1 MTAERPLLLL
11 VDASPYPYRAF
22 YAIKADLTTKDG
34 LPTRVIYG
42 VTNMLLR
49 VLREKKPAYMAAVWD
64 VKGKNFRHELY
75 PDYKANRS
83 PMPEE
88 IGLQLP
94 HVKEIMSA
102 MGISQ
107 LELEGYEADDV
118 IASIVNDLQGQA
130 DILII
135 SGDKDFTQLLS
146 PHVAIW
152 DPMKDEYLTME
163 SVRNELGIEPKIFT
177 DVLALAGDSA
187 DNIPGVPGIGMKTA
201 LDLMRRYAG
210 LDNMFQKIDELPQKT
225 RERIW
230 NNRDKIPLWKHLIQ
244 LNTKVPLSY
253 SLEDFRLRPLNAS
266 RLEGLFKR
274 FELNSLLKDMRE
286 KAETVGHVNGKNLDD
301 FAEENILAISDEDCD
316 CEVREITAIEDFC
329 EELAVFKKKDVIFLN
344 MDISNMPNHSFSINN
359 VMLYDGYT
367 IPIYYQLNNNDIL
380 TQNYSKLKANQN
392 IFEKII
398 DLFKNNN
405 ITKIVYNLKSQLLAL
420 SQENISIFNNVFDIQ
435 IAAYLLN
442 KKNDILFGEKNKKTQ
457 EICKVDLQCKKVK
470 RLKKLFDIFNV
481 ELKDKELWRLFF
493 DVEMPLVY
501 ILAEMEKRGIKID
514 TDEMQRLNVYFTN
527 KIYELEKHI
536 YTAAGIHFNINS
548 TKQLAEILF
557 DKLNLPQVKKTAKK
571 TGYSTDNEVLTELAP
586 MHPLPNLVL
595 QYRNLTKLKSTYI
608 DGIQKEI
615 NATSHRIHTSF
626 NQTVTTTGRLSSS
639 NPNLQNIPIKTEE
652 GRKIRRLFIADTPY
666 YLLSADYSQI
676 DLRVLAY
683 YSQDEALL
691 NAFRKGLDIHSYT
704 ASEVFGVP
712 IEDVNSDM
720 RRLAKT
726 VNFGIVYGMSPFGL
740 AKNVGISQKEANDFI
755 DRYFARYSGVK
766 NYMQRTIAQVREK
779 GYVTTILG
787 RRRYLPEIH
796 NKNKAVREAAERMA
810 INMPIQGSSSDII
823 KLAMIEIFHWIRN
836 TGVPLFPLLQV
847 HDELIFEVSR
857 ASVQELAD
865 RIRFIMEGV
874 YDLGIPLKVNVSWG
888 ENWAAMEK

>member
-1 MTAERPLLLL
+1 MTADRPLLLL

-22 YAIKADLTTKDG
+22 YAIKANLTTQDG

-49 VLREKKPAYMAAVWD
+49 VLREKRPAYMAAVWD

-75 PDYKANRS
+75 SDYKANRP

-88 IGLQLP
+88 IGMQLP

-107 LELEGYEADDV
+107 IELEGYEADDV
-118 IASIVNDLQGQA
+118 IASIVNDMQGQA

-146 PHVAIW
+146 PHVNIW
-152 DPMKDEYLTME
+152 DPMKDEYSTPE
-163 SVRNELGIEPKIFT
+163 SVKDELGIEPPVFA

-201 LDLMRRYAG
+201 LELMRRYG
-210 LDNMFQKIDELPQKT
+210 SLENLMQKLNELPSKT
-225 RERIW
+225 R
-230 NNRDKIPLWKHLIQ
+230 DKILSNKEMIPLWKRLIE
-244 LNTKVPLSY
+244 LNAEVPLSY
-253 SLEDFRLRPLNAS
+253 TIEDFRLRPMDEA

-274 FELNSLLKDMRE
+274 FELHSLLKNMHG
-286 KAETVGHVNGKNLDD
+286 KIETVRHVK
-301 FAEENILAISDEDCD
+301 EEGLSITEKETTGLSDEDCD
-316 CEVREITAIEDFC
+316 CDVHETTTIQEFLAELHVIEETDS
-329 EELAVFKKKDVIFLN
+329 VFLD
-344 MDISNMPNHSFSINN
+344 MDISNLPNHIFYINS
-359 VMLYDGYT
+359 VMLYDGHSKL
-367 IPIYYQLNNNDIL
+367 IYYQLPNDDIL
-380 TQNYSKLKANQN
+380 TQNSTNLEAKK
-392 IFEKII
+392 IFFEKII
-398 DLFKNNN
+398 ELFKKKTT
-405 ITKIVYNLKSQLLAL
+405 TKIVYNLKQQLLAF
-420 SQENISIFNNVFDIQ
+420 SNESFHMFENVFDVQ
-435 IAAYLLN
+435 MAAYLLN
-442 KKNDILFGEKNKKTQ
+442 KKNNDLFDAKNKSLQK
-457 EICKVDLQCKKVK
+457 ISKVDLQCKKVK
-470 RLKKLFDIFNV
+470 LLKKLFDVFKI
-481 ELKDKELWRLFF
+481 ELKEKELWRLFF
-493 DVEMPLVY
+493 EIEMPIVY
-501 ILAEMEKRGIKID
+501 ILADMEKRGVKID
-514 TDEMQRLNVYFTN
+514 TNEMQRLNIYFTN
-527 KIYELEKHI
+527 KIYELETDI
-536 YTAAGIHFNINS
+536 YSAAGVNFNINS

-557 DKLNLPQVKKTAKK
+557 DKLGLPQLKKTAKK
-571 TGYSTDNEVLTELAP
+571 TGYSTDNEVLTELAQV
-586 MHPLPNLVL
+586 HPLPDLIL

-615 NATSHRIHTSF
+615 NSETHRIHTSF

-639 NPNLQNIPIKTEE
+639 NPNLQNIPIRTEE
-652 GRKIRRLFIADTPY
+652 GRKIRRLFIAETPY

-704 ASEVFGVP
+704 ASEVFGVR
-712 IEDVNSDM
+712 IEDVTPDM

-740 AKNVGISQKEANDFI
+740 AKSVGISQKEANDFI
-755 DRYFARYSGVK
+755 ERYFARYQGVRG
-766 NYMQRTIAQVREK
+766 YMQRTIEQVREY

-810 INMPIQGSSSDII
+810 INMPIQGSSADII
-823 KLAMIEIFHWIRN
+823 KLAMIGISRWIRDS
-836 TGVPLFPLLQV
+836 GVLLFPLLQV
-847 HDELIFEVSR
+847 HDELIFEASR
-857 ASVQELAD
+857 ASVQELAQQVCS
-865 RIRFIMEGV
+865 IMEGV

-888 ENWAAMEK
+888 ENWADMEK

>member
-1 MTAERPLLLL
+1 MTADRPLLLI

-22 YAIKADLTTKDG
+22 YAIKANLTTRDG

-49 VLREKKPAYMAAVWD
+49 VLREKKPAYIAAVWD
-64 VKGKNFRHELY
+64 VKGRNFRHELY
-75 PDYKANRS
+75 PDYKANR
-83 PMPEE
+83 PPIPEE

-107 LELEGYEADDV
+107 LELDGYEADDV
-118 IASIVNDLQGQA
+118 IASIVNDMQGQA

-152 DPMKDEYLTME
+152 DPMKDEYLTSA
-163 SVRNELGIEPKIFT
+163 SVTEDLGIEPEIFV

-187 DNIPGVPGIGMKTA
+187 DNIPGVPGIGRKTA
-201 LDLMRRYAG
+201 LDLMRRYKSI
-210 LDNMFQKIDELPQKT
+210 DNLLQNTNELPQKT
-225 RERIW
+225 RDRIL
-230 NNRDKIPLWKHLIQ
+230 NNRDKILLWKRIIQ
-244 LNTKVPLSY
+244 LNMELPLSY
-253 SLEDFRLRPLNAS
+253 SLEDFRLRPLDTS
-266 RLEGLFKR
+266 RLEELFRR
-274 FELNSLLKDMRE
+274 FELHSLLKNIQGKGDAVRHVKHDESAGVEE
-286 KAETVGHVNGKNLDD
+286 KTID
-301 FAEENILAISDEDCD
+301 IPDEDCA
-316 CEVREITAIEDFC
+316 CEVHETASVQAFLA
-329 EELAVFKKKDVIFLN
+329 ELDAFEKKDSIFLDV
-344 MDISNMPNHSFSINN
+344 DISNMPNHVFYINS
-359 VMLYDGYT
+359 VMLYDGHSR
-367 IPIYYQLNNNDIL
+367 PIFHQISNHDIL
-380 TQNYSKLKANQN
+380 TQNYGSLEAKK
-392 IFEKII
+392 IFFEKMIE
-398 DLFKNNN
+398 LLKKSN
-405 ITKIVYNLKSQLLAL
+405 ITKIVYNLKQQLLAY
-420 SQENISIFNNVFDIQ
+420 SEENIPIFNNIFDVK

-442 KKNDILFGEKNKKTQ
+442 KKNDDLFDAKNKKTQ
-457 EICKVDLQCKKVK
+457 EIPKIDFQCKKVK
-470 RLKKLFDIFNV
+470 RLKRLFDIFKT
-481 ELKDKELWRLFF
+481 ELKEKKLWQLFF
-493 DVEMPLVY
+493 DIEMPLVY
-501 ILAEMEKRGIKID
+501 ILADMEKRGIKID
-514 TDEMQRLNVYFTN
+514 TDEMQKLNRYFIN
-527 KIYELEKHI
+527 KIYELETNI
-536 YTAAGIHFNINS
+536 YTAAGTHFNINS

-557 DKLNLPQVKKTAKK
+557 NKLSLPQLKKTAKK
-571 TGYSTDNEVLTELAP
+571 TGYSTDNEVLTELAQ
-586 MHPLPNLVL
+586 MHPLPNLIL

-615 NATSHRIHTSF
+615 NPDTHRIHTSF

-639 NPNLQNIPIKTEE
+639 NPNLQNIPIRTEE

-704 ASEVFGVP
+704 ASEVFGVT
-712 IEDVNSDM
+712 IEDVTSDM
-720 RRLAKT
+720 RRIAKT

-740 AKNVGISQKEANDFI
+740 AKSVGISQKEANDFI
-755 DRYFARYSGVK
+755 ERYFARYPGVK
-766 NYMQRTIAQVREK
+766 DYMQRIIAQVREY

-823 KLAMIEIFHWIRN
+823 KLAMVEIFKWIQD
-836 TGVPLFPLLQV
+836 TGVLIFPLLQV

-857 ASVQELAD
+857 DSVQELAEKV
-865 RIRFIMEGV
+865 RSIMEGI
-874 YDLGIPLKVNVSWG
+874 YNLGIPLRVNVSWG

>member
-1 MTAERPLLLL
+1 MTADRPLLLL

-22 YAIKADLTTKDG
+22 YAIKANLTTQDG

-49 VLREKKPAYMAAVWD
+49 VLREKRPAYMAAVWD

-75 PDYKANRS
+75 SDYKANRP

-88 IGLQLP
+88 IGMQLP

-107 LELEGYEADDV
+107 IELEGYEADDV
-118 IASIVNDLQGQA
+118 IASIVNDMQGQA

-146 PHVAIW
+146 PHVNIW
-152 DPMKDEYLTME
+152 DPMKDEYSTPE
-163 SVRNELGIEPKIFT
+163 SVKDELGIEPPVFA

-201 LDLMRRYAG
+201 LELMRRYG
-210 LDNMFQKIDELPQKT
+210 SLENLMQKLNELPSKT
-225 RERIW
+225 R
-230 NNRDKIPLWKHLIQ
+230 DKILSNKEMIPLWKRLIE
-244 LNTKVPLSY
+244 LNAEVPLSY
-253 SLEDFRLRPLNAS
+253 TIEDFRLRPMDEA

-274 FELNSLLKDMRE
+274 FELHSLLKNMHG
-286 KAETVGHVNGKNLDD
+286 KIETVRHVKQ
-301 FAEENILAISDEDCD
+301 EEPTVIEKETTGLPDEDCD
-316 CEVREITAIEDFC
+316 CDVHETATIQEFSA
-329 EELAVFKKKDVIFLN
+329 ELDVIEETDSIFLE
-344 MDISNMPNHSFSINN
+344 MDISNLPNHVFYINS
-359 VMLYDGYT
+359 VMLYDGHSRL
-367 IPIYYQLNNNDIL
+367 IYYQLSNDDIL
-380 TQNYSKLKANQN
+380 TQNSMNLEAKK
-392 IFEKII
+392 IFFEKII
-398 DLFKNNN
+398 ELFKKKT
-405 ITKIVYNLKSQLLAL
+405 ITKIVYNLKQQLLAY
-420 SQENISIFNNVFDIQ
+420 SNESFPIFDNVFDVQ

-442 KKNDILFGEKNKKTQ
+442 KKNNDLFDAKNKNLQK
-457 EICKVDLQCKKVK
+457 ISKVDLQCKKVK
-470 RLKKLFDIFNV
+470 FLKRLFDVFKT
-481 ELKDKELWRLFF
+481 ELKEKELWRLFF
-493 DVEMPLVY
+493 EIEMPIVY
-501 ILAEMEKRGIKID
+501 ILADMEKRGVKID
-514 TDEMQRLNVYFTN
+514 TNEMQRLNIYFTN
-527 KIYELEKHI
+527 KIYELETDI
-536 YTAAGIHFNINS
+536 YSAAGVNFNINS

-557 DKLNLPQVKKTAKK
+557 DKLGLPQLKKTAKK
-571 TGYSTDNEVLTELAP
+571 TGYSTDNEVLTELAQV
-586 MHPLPNLVL
+586 HPLPDLIL

-615 NATSHRIHTSF
+615 NPETHRIHTSF

-639 NPNLQNIPIKTEE
+639 NPNLQNIPIRTEE
-652 GRKIRRLFIADTPY
+652 GRKIRRLFIAETPY

-704 ASEVFGVP
+704 ASEVFGVR
-712 IEDVNSDM
+712 IEDVTPDM

-740 AKNVGISQKEANDFI
+740 AKSVGISQKEANDFI
-755 DRYFARYSGVK
+755 ERYFARYQGVRG
-766 NYMQRTIAQVREK
+766 YMQRTIEQVREY

-810 INMPIQGSSSDII
+810 INMPIQGSSADII
-823 KLAMIEIFHWIRN
+823 KLAMIGISRWIRDS
-836 TGVPLFPLLQV
+836 GVLLFPLLQV
-847 HDELIFEVSR
+847 HDELIFEASR
-857 ASVQELAD
+857 ASVQELAQ
-865 RIRFIMEGV
+865 RVCSIMEGV

-888 ENWAAMEK
+888 ENWADMEK